1 ATPNLLSFDT
11 HERLQGF
18 VDSLNQVIAR
28 HDILRT
34 AVLWEGLAEPVQ
46 VVWRKA
52 QVVAEWVEVQA
63 GADAAAQLHERLD
76 PRVQR
81 IEVRKAPM
89 IRAVAAQDAPQGR
102 WLLQLLTHHL
112 VLDHTTLERI
122 VEEIGLIRQG
132 REHALPQP
140 LPFRRFVAQAR
151 LGVSAREHEE
161 FFRAMLGDVDEPT
174 APFGLLDVQGDG
186 SGVQEARH
194 VLDAGLARAVR
205 LAAQR
210 QGVSAASL
218 FHLAWSLVLGR
229 TTGRDDVVFG
239 TVLFGRMQ
247 GGEGVERALGMF
259 INTLPLRIRLGERS
273 VQECLRQTHEG
284 LSGLMHHEHATLS
297 LAQRCSA
304 LEGGTPLFSTLL
316 NYRYLVQDDGTS
328 SAWEGLTALGGQ
340 ERTNYPV
347 TVSIDDLGEG
357 FGIVMQASESIGAQR
372 MCSYM
377 GAAIQAVVGA
387 LERAPHSNAGA
398 LQILGETERT
408 ALERCGSRQP
418 CPAHAV
424 PLQHAIEEQ
433 ARVRPGAKALVF
445 DAHSLS
451 YGELNAQANRLAHRL
466 VALGVRPESRVGI
479 AMSRSVEMVVGLLAI
494 LKAGGAYVPLDPDY
508 PADRLAHMVEDSGI
522 ALVLTQAAV
531 RTRIPGADRLQ
542 ILEVDTLD
550 LSAESDADPQVQ
562 VSADSLA

>member
-1 ATPNLLSFDT
+1 GHSLLALKLLERMRARGLAAQVRSLFLQPRLADFAQALGGEQADARPEVQVPPNGIPEDCTAITPAMLTLVALDAQEIARIVAAVPGGAANIQDIYPLAPLQEGILFHHMLHQQGDAYATPKLLSFDT
-11 HERLQGF
+11 RERLQGF

-46 VVWRKA
+46 VVWRHA
-52 QVVAEWVEVQA
+52 QVQTEWVDVVA

-132 REHALPQP
+132 REHALPRP

-259 INTLPLRIRLGERS
+259 INTLPLRVRLGERS

-284 LSGLMHHEHATLS
+284 
-297 LAQRCSA
+297 
-304 LEGGTPLFSTLL
+304 
-316 NYRYLVQDDGTS
+316 
-328 SAWEGLTALGGQ
+328 
-340 ERTNYPV
+340 
-347 TVSIDDLGEG
+347 
-357 FGIVMQASESIGAQR
+357 
-372 MCSYM
+372 
-377 GAAIQAVVGA
+377 
-387 LERAPHSNAGA
+387 
-398 LQILGETERT
+398 
-408 ALERCGSRQP
+408 
-418 CPAHAV
+418 
-424 PLQHAIEEQ
+424 
-433 ARVRPGAKALVF
+433 
-445 DAHSLS
+445 
-451 YGELNAQANRLAHRL
+451 
-466 VALGVRPESRVGI
+466 
-479 AMSRSVEMVVGLLAI
+479 
-494 LKAGGAYVPLDPDY
+494 
-508 PADRLAHMVEDSGI
+508 
-522 ALVLTQAAV
+522 
-531 RTRIPGADRLQ
+531 
-542 ILEVDTLD
+542 
-550 LSAESDADPQVQ
+550 
-562 VSADSLA
+562 